1 MSFEN
6 MKISSAKVAEY
17 LFQRLRQLDVTSVHG
32 VPGDYNLTLPDYIEP
47 AGLTW
52 VGNANEL
59 NAGYAADGYAR
70 VKGVGAL
77 VTTFGVGELSAV
89 NAIAGAYAERAA
101 VIHIVGIPS
110 RVTQESRSLVHHTF
124 GDGEYGRFAEI
135 YRHVTVAQT
144 RLVDTRTI
152 PDQIDSIL
160 QQCLLHT
167 RPVYIEVP
175 VDLVDATVSASR
187 LSHTLTLPS
196 DLPNVLTS
204 ASVATI
210 LDKIYSAKQPLI
222 IVDGE
227 VRPMRVVNEV
237 QEIVRATG
245 WPTWATG
252 YSKSLVDEGLTN
264 FHGVYNGS
272 FENSTSRNFI
282 NHADLIL
289 CFGPHFTSTN
299 TFLFSSIPDPQVTML
314 FMDTEVKLGNE
325 MIRNCPVKPLLAR
338 LLHELDL
345 SRVHKYEPYPTLP
358 RDSLLSFS
366 GLPSDGLIDQKNVW
380 RLLGNF
386 LRPGDILMA
395 ETGTAGYGARHI
407 PLPSHTRY
415 FGPVTWLSIGYML
428 PAAQGTALAQKELMS
443 TNQWSGIHNART
455 VLLMGDG
462 SFQMTAQEL
471 STIIRHDLDVV
482 VFLINNDGYTI
493 ERCIHGL
500 TQGYNDVPSWR
511 YLEAPRFFG
520 APEDTFTYSSKN
532 WGELEDALSS
542 KALSDGKGLRMV
554 EVLMGRED
562 APEGPLAQYLDKQR
576 MRLDSTV

>member
-1 MSFEN
+1 
-6 MKISSAKVAEY
+6 MKTSSVNVAEY
-17 LFQRLRQLDVTSVHG
+17 LFRRLRQLDVTSIHG
-32 VPGDYNLTLPDYIEP
+32 VPGDFNLTLLDYIAP

-70 VKGVGAL
+70 VKGIGSL

-101 VIHIVGIPS
+101 VVHIVGIPS
-110 RVTQESRSLVHHTF
+110 RATQESRLLVHHTF

-135 YRHVTVAQT
+135 HRHVTVAQT
-144 RLVDTRTI
+144 RLLDVRTI
-152 PDQIDSIL
+152 PDQIDSVL
-160 QQCLLHT
+160 QQCLLHS

-175 VDLVDATVSASR
+175 VDLVDAPVSAAG
-187 LSHTLTLPS
+187 LSHTLTLPTDQANAS
-196 DLPNVLTS
+196 T
-204 ASVATI
+204 SVAVSKI
-210 LDKIYSAKQPLI
+210 LHKIYTAKQPLI
-222 IVDGE
+222 VVDGE

-245 WPTWATG
+245 WPTWVTG
-252 YSKSLVDEGLTN
+252 YSKSLVDEGLAN
-264 FHGVYNGS
+264 FHGVNKGS
-272 FENSTSRNFI
+272 FEASTSRDFI
-282 NHADLIL
+282 KQADLIL

-299 TFLFSSIPDPQVTML
+299 TFLFSSIPDPQVTIL
-314 FMDTEVKLGNE
+314 FMDTEVRLGNE
-325 MIRNCPVKPLLAR
+325 TIRNCPVKPLLAR
-338 LLHELDL
+338 LLQDLDL
-345 SRVHKYEPYPTLP
+345 TKIHKYDPYPDLH

-366 GLPSDGLIDQKNVW
+366 GLPSDGVIDQKNVW

-395 ETGTAGYGARHI
+395 ETGTAAYGARHI
-407 PLPSHTRY
+407 HLPSHSKY

-428 PAAQGTALAQKELMS
+428 PAAQGAALAQKELMG
-443 TNQWSGIHNART
+443 TNQWSGIDNART

-471 STIIRHDLDVV
+471 STMIRHDLNVV

-520 APEDTFTYSSKN
+520 APKDTFTRSAKN
-532 WGELEDALSS
+532 WGELEDALGS
-542 KALSDGKGLRMV
+542 KALHDGKGLRMV

-562 APEGPLAQYLDKQR
+562 APEGPLTQYLDKQQ
-576 MRLDSTV
+576 MRVNGKI